1 MWEQAR
7 ALSMHRNNDAPTQRC
22 HKARDEGPHEKRRR
36 PADRGPQTG
45 RRDISTQFSEPG
57 SNSHW
62 MINVAVL
69 LQYGGAVET
78 FATFSKMSSFSE
90 QPGITSSF
98 LWALVSSSVRGRL

>member
-7 ALSMHRNNDAPTQRC
+7 ALLMHQNNDTPTQQR
-22 HKARDEGPHEKRRR
+22 HKARDEGPHEERRR
-36 PADRGPQTG
+36 PEDRGPHTG
-45 RRDISTQFSEPG
+45 RRDMSTQFSEPG

-78 FATFSKMSSFSE
+78 SGTFSKMSSFSE